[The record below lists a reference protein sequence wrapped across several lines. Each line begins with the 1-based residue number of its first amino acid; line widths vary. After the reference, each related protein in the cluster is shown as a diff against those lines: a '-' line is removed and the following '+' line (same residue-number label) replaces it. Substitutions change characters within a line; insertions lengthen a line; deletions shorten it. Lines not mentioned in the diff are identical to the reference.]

1 MFHHFLYSKSKRC
14 EIMRKVAVIG
24 VGNSKF
30 GNRSDVNVAELAY
43 ESTKPAFEEA
53 GIAAKDVEFVAVGSV
68 GAGAWY
74 EELLP
79 AVVSAEYCGLTGA
92 GLARCE
98 AACSSGSAAFQ
109 TAYSAIASGQA
120 EITMALGIEKMREI
134 DTPTSMEWIGRAGYY
149 FWEFHNFGLT
159 FPAYYALYANAH
171 MAKYGTTEED
181 LALVAVK
188 NHKYGSMNPKAHLQ
202 NKITVDDVLS
212 SMVIASPLKLF
223 DCCPMTDGSAAI
235 ILASEE
241 KVKELKID
249 TPVWVAGIGYSSGT
263 ANLSKRKDYV
273 GLEASVTAAER
284 AYKTAE
290 VTPDQLDFA
299 EVHDCFTIAE
309 ILAYEDLGFCA
320 KGEGVKLIREGQTE
334 IGGKIPV
341 NMDGGLKAKGHPI
354 GTTGCSMIYEL
365 TKQLKEEAVEK
376 SRQVPLKNYIGL
388 AHNVGG
394 TGHYCYVTILRR

>member
-1 MFHHFLYSKSKRC
+1 
-14 EIMRKVAVIG
+14 MRKVAVIG

-30 GNRSDVNVAELAY
+30 GNRSDVNIAELAY
-43 ESTKPAFEEA
+43 ESAKPAFEEA
-53 GIAAKDVEFVAVGSV
+53 GITPKDVEFVAVGSV

-92 GLARCE
+92 GLVRCE

-120 EITMALGIEKMREI
+120 EITMALGVEKMREI

-149 FWEFHNFGLT
+149 LWEFHNFGVT

-171 MAKYGTTEED
+171 MAKFGTTEED

-223 DCCPMTDGSAAI
+223 DCCPMSDGSAAV

-249 TPVWVAGIGYSSGT
+249 TPIWVAGIGYSSGT

-273 GLEASVTAAER
+273 GLEASVLAAQR
-284 AYKTAE
+284 AYKTAGI
-290 VTPDQLDFA
+290 TPDQIDFA

-309 ILAYEDLGFCA
+309 ILAYEDIGLCA

-334 IGGKIPV
+334 IGGRIPV

-365 TKQLKEEAVEK
+365 TKQLKGEAVEK
-376 SRQVPLKNYIGL
+376 SRQIPMKNYIGL

>member
-1 MFHHFLYSKSKRC
+1 V
-14 EIMRKVAVIG
+14 RKVAVVG

-30 GNRSDVNVAELAY
+30 GIRSDVNVSELAF
-43 ESTKPAFEEA
+43 EAVKPSLEDA
-53 GIAAKDVEFVAVGSV
+53 GLTAKDIQFVALGSV

-79 AVVSAEYCGLTGA
+79 AVIAGEYCGLTGA
-92 GLARCE
+92 GLMRVE
-98 AACSSGSAAFQ
+98 AACASGSAAFFA
-109 TAYSAIASGQA
+109 AYSAVASGHVDVA
-120 EITMALGIEKMREI
+120 MAMGVEKMREI
-134 DTPTSMEWIGRAGYY
+134 DTPTAMEWIGRAGYY

-171 MAKYGTTEED
+171 IAKYGTTEED

-188 NHKYGSMNPKAHLQ
+188 NHKYAAMNPIAHLQ

-212 SMVIASPLKLF
+212 SMVIASPLKLY
-223 DCCPMTDGSAAI
+223 DCSPMTDGASAVI
-235 ILASEE
+235 VASEE
-241 KVKELKID
+241 KVKELKVD

-263 ANLSKRKDYV
+263 ANLSKRSDFV
-273 GLEASVTAAER
+273 GLDASVLASQR

-290 VTPDQLDFA
+290 VTPDKVDFA

-309 ILAYEDLGFCA
+309 ILAYEDLGFCGR
-320 KGEGVKLIREGQTE
+320 GEGVKLLREGQTE

-354 GTTGCSMIYEL
+354 GATGCSMIYEL
-365 TKQLKEEAVEK
+365 TRQLREEAVEK
-376 SRQVPLKNYIGL
+376 SRQVQLKNYIGL

>member
-1 MFHHFLYSKSKRC
+1 
-14 EIMRKVAVIG
+14 MRKVAVIG

-30 GNRSDVNVAELAY
+30 GIRNDVNVSELAF
-43 ESTKPAFEEA
+43 EAVKPSLEEA
-53 GIAAKDVEFVAVGSV
+53 HVAAKDVQFVAVGST

-79 AVVSAEYCGLTGA
+79 AVVVSEYCGLTGA
-92 GLARCE
+92 GLMRVE
-98 AACSSGSAAFQ
+98 AACASGSAAFFA
-109 TAYSAIASGQA
+109 AYSAVASGHVDVA
-120 EITMALGIEKMREI
+120 MALGVEKMREI
-134 DTPTSMEWIGRAGYY
+134 DTAAAMEWIGRAGYY

-188 NHKYGSMNPKAHLQ
+188 SHKYAAMNPKAQLQ
-202 NKITVDDVLS
+202 NKITADDVLS
-212 SMVIASPLKLF
+212 SMVIASPLKLY
-223 DCCPMTDGSAAI
+223 DCSPMTDGAASI
-235 ILASEE
+235 IVASEE
-241 KVKELKID
+241 KAKELKID

-263 ANLSKRKDYV
+263 ANLSKRPDFV
-273 GLEASVTAAER
+273 GLDASVTAAER
-284 AYKTAE
+284 AYKAAG
-290 VTPDQLDFA
+290 VTPNQVDFA

-309 ILAYEDLGFCA
+309 IMAYEDLGFCGR
-320 KGEGVKLIREGQTE
+320 GEGVKLLREGQTE

-354 GTTGCSMIYEL
+354 GATGCSMIYEL
-365 TKQLKEEAVEK
+365 TKQLREETVEK

>member
-1 MFHHFLYSKSKRC
+1 MVNL
-14 EIMRKVAVIG
+14 RKVAI
-24 VGNSKF
+24 VGAGHSKF
-30 GNRSDVNVAELAY
+30 GNRNDVNVSELAF
-43 ESTKPAFEEA
+43 EAVKPSLEDA
-53 GIAAKDVEFVAVGSV
+53 GVDAKEIEFMALGTT

-79 AVVSAEYCGLTGA
+79 AVVVAEYCGLTKA
-92 GLARCE
+92 GLIRCE
-98 AACSSGSAAFQ
+98 AACASGSAAFF
-109 TAYSAIASGQA
+109 TAYSAIASGKTDVA
-120 EITMALGIEKMREI
+120 IAVGLEKMREI
-134 DTPTSMEWIGRAGYY
+134 DTPTVMEWIGRAGYY

-188 NHKYGSMNPKAHLQ
+188 NHKYATLNPVAHLR
-202 NKITVDDVLS
+202 KEITVDDVLS

-223 DCCPMTDGSAAI
+223 DCCPVTDGSASL

-263 ANLSKRKDYV
+263 ANLSKRPDYV
-273 GLEASVTAAER
+273 GLEASVLAAER
-284 AYKTAE
+284 AYKASGI
-290 VTPDQLDFA
+290 TPNQIDFA
-299 EVHDCFTIAE
+299 EVHDCFTVAE
-309 ILAYEDLGFCA
+309 ILAYEDIGLCR
-320 KGEGVKLIREGQTE
+320 KGEGAKFLREGQTE
-334 IGGKIPV
+334 IGGKVPMNV
-341 NMDGGLKAKGHPI
+341 DGGLKAKGHPI

-365 TKQLKEEAVEK
+365 TKQLREEAEK
-376 SRQVPLKNYIGL
+376 GRQVPLKNYVGL

>member
-1 MFHHFLYSKSKRC
+1 
-14 EIMRKVAVIG
+14 MRKVAIIG

-30 GNRSDVNVAELAY
+30 GNRNDVNVAELAF
-43 ESTKPAFEEA
+43 EAVKPSLIDA
-53 GIAAKDVEFVAVGSV
+53 GISAKEIEFVALGSV

-79 AVVSAEYCGLTGA
+79 AVVVSEYGGLTKA
-92 GLARCE
+92 GLVRCE
-98 AACSSGSAAFQ
+98 AACASGSAAFQ
-109 TAYSAIASGQA
+109 TAYATVASGQA
-120 EITMALGIEKMREI
+120 EITMALGVEKMREI
-134 DTPTSMEWIGRAGYY
+134 DSPTAMEWIGRAGYY
-149 FWEFHNFGLT
+149 LWEFHNFGLT
-159 FPAYYALYANAH
+159 FPAYYALHANAH
-171 MAKYGTTEED
+171 MTKYGTTEED

-188 NHKYGSMNPKAHLQ
+188 NHKYGSMNPIAHLQ

-223 DCCPMTDGSAAI
+223 DCCPLTDGSASI

-241 KVKELKID
+241 KVKELKIE
-249 TPVWVAGIGYSSGT
+249 TPIWVAGIGYSSGT
-263 ANLSKRKDYV
+263 ANLSKRTDFV
-273 GLEASVTAAER
+273 GLEASVLASQR
-284 AYKTAE
+284 AYKAAGVTSDQIE
-290 VTPDQLDFA
+290 VA

-309 ILAYEDLGFCA
+309 IMAYEDIGLCGR
-320 KGEGVKLIREGQTE
+320 GEGVKLLREGQTE

-365 TKQLKEEAVEK
+365 TKQLREEAVEK
-376 SRQVPLKNYIGL
+376 ARQVPLKNYIGL

>member
-1 MFHHFLYSKSKRC
+1 
-14 EIMRKVAVIG
+14 MRKVAIIG

-30 GNRSDVNVAELAY
+30 GNRNDVNVAELA
-43 ESTKPAFEEA
+43 FEAVQPSLVDA
-53 GIAAKDVEFVAVGSV
+53 GISAKEVEFVALGSA

-79 AVVSAEYCGLTGA
+79 AVVVSEYCGLTKA
-92 GLARCE
+92 GLVRCE

-109 TAYSAIASGQA
+109 TAYATVASGQA
-120 EITMALGIEKMREI
+120 EIAMALGVEKMREI
-134 DTPTSMEWIGRAGYY
+134 DSPTAMEWIGRAGYY
-149 FWEFHNFGLT
+149 LWEFHNFGLT
-159 FPAYYALYANAH
+159 FPAYYALHANAH

-188 NHKYGSMNPKAHLQ
+188 AHKYGSMNPKAHFQ

-223 DCCPMTDGSAAI
+223 DCCPLTDGSASV
-235 ILASEE
+235 ILGSEE
-241 KVKELKID
+241 KVKELKIE

-263 ANLSKRKDYV
+263 ANLTKRADYV
-273 GLEASVTAAER
+273 GLEASVLASQR
-284 AYKTAE
+284 AYKAAG
-290 VTPDQLDFA
+290 VTPDQIEVA

-309 ILAYEDLGFCA
+309 IMAYEDIGLCR
-320 KGEGVKLIREGQTE
+320 KGEGVKLLREGQTE

-341 NMDGGLKAKGHPI
+341 NVDGGLKAKGHPI

-365 TKQLKEEAVEK
+365 TKQLREEVVERT
-376 SRQVPLKNYIGL
+376 RQVPLKNYIAL

>member
-1 MFHHFLYSKSKRC
+1 
-14 EIMRKVAVIG
+14 MRKVAIIG

-30 GNRSDVNVAELAY
+30 GNRTDVNIAELAY

-53 GIAAKDVEFVAVGSV
+53 GITPKDVEFVAVGSV

-92 GLARCE
+92 GLVRCE

-149 FWEFHNFGLT
+149 FWEFHNFGVT
-159 FPAYYALYANAH
+159 FPAYYALYANAY

-202 NKITVDDVLS
+202 NKITVNDVLS
-212 SMVIASPLKLF
+212 SMVIASPLKLL
-223 DCCPMTDGSAAI
+223 DCCPMTDGSAAV

-273 GLEASVTAAER
+273 GLEASVLAAQR
-284 AYKTAE
+284 AYKTAGI
-290 VTPDQLDFA
+290 TPDKLDFA

-320 KGEGVKLIREGQTE
+320 KGEGAKLIREGQTE

-376 SRQVPLKNYIGL
+376 SRQVHLKNYIGL

>member
-1 MFHHFLYSKSKRC
+1 
-14 EIMRKVAVIG
+14 MRNVAVIG

-30 GNRSDVNVAELAY
+30 GNRSDVNIAELAY

-53 GIAAKDVEFVAVGSV
+53 GITPKDVEFVAVGSV

-92 GLARCE
+92 GLVRCE

-149 FWEFHNFGLT
+149 FWEFHNFGVT

-171 MAKYGTTEED
+171 MAKFGTTEED

-223 DCCPMTDGSAAI
+223 DCCPMSDGSAAV

-249 TPVWVAGIGYSSGT
+249 TPIWVAGIGYSSGT

-273 GLEASVTAAER
+273 GLEASVLAAQR
-284 AYKTAE
+284 AYKTAGI
-290 VTPDQLDFA
+290 TPDQIDFA

-309 ILAYEDLGFCA
+309 ILAYEDIGLCA